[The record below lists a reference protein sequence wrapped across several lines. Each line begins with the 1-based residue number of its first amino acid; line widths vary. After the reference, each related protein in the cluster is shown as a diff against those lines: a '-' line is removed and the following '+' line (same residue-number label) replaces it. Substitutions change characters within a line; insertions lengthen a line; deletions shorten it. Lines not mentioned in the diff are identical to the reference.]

1 MNEQQL
7 GIKLQEVNSN
17 IKKQEFTSYPLP
29 LNQITQKIFGQFSVK
44 KNYND
49 NRFCPASFFSKY
61 YIKFIRTYFIKYKK
75 EV

>member
-29 LNQITQKIFGQFSVK
+29 LNQITQKVSGQF
-44 KNYND
+44 
-49 NRFCPASFFSKY
+49 
-61 YIKFIRTYFIKYKK
+61 
-75 EV
+75 